1 MSVAQTILRQLGGN
15 KFVTMTGAKQL
26 IVYPDA
32 LSFQLPTG
40 TTKNKSNYVKVILN
54 KNDLYNVSFF
64 KIFRLEMREI
74 SSFDGISAEGLGD
87 LFTAETGLDTHL

>member
-15 KFVTMTGAKQL
+15 KFVAMTGAKQL

-32 LSFQLPTG
+32 LSFQLPSG
-40 TTKNKSNYVKVILN
+40 ITKNKSNYVKIILDR
-54 KNDLYNVSFF
+54 NDQYNVTFC

-74 SSFDGISAEGLGD
+74 STFTGIHGESLEGL
-87 LFTAETGLDTHL
+87 FVAETGLLTKL

>member
-32 LSFQLPTG
+32 LSFQLPAG
-40 TTKNKSNYVKVILN
+40 TTKNKANYVKITLN
-54 KNDLYNVSFF
+54 KNDLYDVSFC
-64 KIFRLEMREI
+64 KIFRLEMRELSRFDDI
-74 SSFDGISAEGLGD
+74 SSDGLGG
-87 LFTAETGLDTHL
+87 LFTSETGLDTYL